1 MKKIL
6 ALLAVLALSVS
17 MLAAC
22 SANNGS
28 ADNGAANN
36 SNVATDTNTT
46 PETPAPDTKDGLSSA
61 RDYLYTMY
69 KDANPVTPADFIRVA
84 VVRINGVTYEVKW
97 SADSDTINFVYGED
111 KMVTIDVDE
120 MNPEEVNYT
129 LTATLSDANGN
140 TETVSFSHSVPAA
153 IIVDAGM
160 SYEEIVEAA
169 YALAD
174 GTSLDGT
181 FRLFGTIVNIDTP
194 WSEDYQNITVTI
206 QVGELADKPIMCY
219 RLKGE
224 GAADLK
230 VGDAIT
236 VEGVFKNY
244 KGTIEF
250 DAGCTLIGM
259 GEHVDQTALL
269 DAAYAL
275 ADGIAMNAPCAMTG
289 VISNIDTAWSD
300 EYQNITVTMIVD
312 GKTEQPIMC
321 YRLKGEGAANLAVGD
336 TITVAG
342 TIKNYKGTIE
352 FDAGCVLVKGA
363 LADAKLALAAY
374 QLAEDIAMTSESTMT
389 GVIASIDTEYSA
401 EYENI
406 TVTIVPA
413 GLEEYKIMCYRLKGE
428 GAADLAVGDT
438 ITVTGT
444 IKNYKGTIEYDAGCM
459 LVDVVKG

>member
-22 SANNGS
+22 SADNGA
-28 ADNGAANN
+28 ADNGAASN
-36 SNVATDTNTT
+36 NVATDTT

-84 VVRINGVTYEVKW
+84 VVRIDGVTYEVKW

-111 KMVTIDVDE
+111 KMVTVDVDE

-224 GAADLK
+224 GAADL
-230 VGDAIT
+230 
-236 VEGVFKNY
+236 
-244 KGTIEF
+244 
-250 DAGCTLIGM
+250 
-259 GEHVDQTALL
+259 
-269 DAAYAL
+269 
-275 ADGIAMNAPCAMTG
+275 
-289 VISNIDTAWSD
+289 
-300 EYQNITVTMIVD
+300 
-312 GKTEQPIMC
+312 
-321 YRLKGEGAANLAVGD
+321 
-336 TITVAG
+336 
-342 TIKNYKGTIE
+342 
-352 FDAGCVLVKGA
+352 
-363 LADAKLALAAY
+363 
-374 QLAEDIAMTSESTMT
+374 
-389 GVIASIDTEYSA
+389 
-401 EYENI
+401 
-406 TVTIVPA
+406 
-413 GLEEYKIMCYRLKGE
+413 
-428 GAADLAVGDT
+428 AVGDT